1 MKVVGF
7 VGAGLIGNE
16 RIKAFAALA
25 AEDRALRAVGVVDP
39 LQSKVAERAA
49 IAGAPVLESVET
61 LIDARPDVVIVAV
74 PHDTAQEI
82 SGAFLRVGVRVLL
95 EKPIGRTLDEAKS
108 LAARQ
113 RYPGQL
119 LIGHNY
125 RFFRGIAALFEDL
138 RRGLFGLPISLAF
151 VLGHGGSPGDVRSWK
166 LDPIRA
172 GGGCLIDPGIHL
184 LDLACQAEGE
194 ALEVRG
200 GNHWSGFWRTGIEED
215 CHLILKGRTI
225 PTVTI
230 DVSIVRWRN
239 TFRME
244 LIGTEGY
251 GVVEGR
257 GRSYGPQ
264 TYRRGRRWGW
274 QSGRSQAETEE
285 VVVTTSGDSVFV
297 DELRAILYQG
307 DRSRPSVATADEALV
322 AMALLH
328 DCRRKLDLPDHV
340 G

>member
-1 MKVVGF
+1 MKAIGF

-16 RIKAFAALA
+16 RIRAFAALA
-25 AEDRALRAVGVVDP
+25 AEDRSLRVVGVVDP
-39 LQSKVAERAA
+39 FEPKVAERAA
-49 IAGAPVLESVET
+49 VAGGPVLESAGS
-61 LIDARPDVVIVAV
+61 LIEARPDAVIIAV
-74 PHDTAQEI
+74 PHDTAQKV
-82 SGAFLRVGVRVLL
+82 SAMFLRAGVRVML

-108 LAARQ
+108 LAAQQ

-119 LIGHNY
+119 RIGHNY
-125 RFFRGIAALFEDL
+125 RFFKGIAALFEDL
-138 RRGLFGLPISLAF
+138 RQGVFGAPISLSF
-151 VLGHGGSPGDVRSWK
+151 ILGHGGSPDDVRSWK

-184 LDLACQAEGE
+184 FDLACQAEAGP
-194 ALEVRG
+194 LEVRG

-215 CHLILKGRTI
+215 CHLILTGRTI

-239 TFRME
+239 AFRME
-244 LIGTEGY
+244 LIGTDGY

-274 QSGRSQAETEE
+274 QGGRPQAETEE
-285 VVVTTSGDSVFV
+285 LVVTTPGDGVFA
-297 DELRAILYQG
+297 DELRAMLYPG
-307 DRSRPSVATADEALV
+307 DRPGPSVATAEDALM
-322 AMALLH
+322 AMALLS